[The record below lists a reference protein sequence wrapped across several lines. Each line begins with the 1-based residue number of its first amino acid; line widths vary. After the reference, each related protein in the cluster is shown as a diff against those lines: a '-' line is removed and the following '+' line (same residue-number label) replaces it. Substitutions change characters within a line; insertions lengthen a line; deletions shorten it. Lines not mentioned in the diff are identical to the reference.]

1 MKPYRQR
8 KDEISVENSCLLW
21 GARVIV
27 PPQLQREVLDEIHEG
42 HPGMVRMKAFVR
54 SYMSGGLH

>member
-1 MKPYRQR
+1 M
-8 KDEISVENSCLLW
+8 
-21 GARVIV
+21 IV